1 VLPDYYT
8 LELSTAQILVE
19 MWKEVGLNVK
29 LDVKENWSQISED
42 SADRG
47 IHNASNTAVYPDP
60 VGQMW
65 RRFGPNGGMQ
75 RRGEWKNEEF
85 NRLGGILESSTDLKE
100 RRDTV
105 RKMLVIF
112 HQSDPPGTPLYALT
126 MFYGKRDNFDWKAL
140 GYEYMSLRAENLSFK

>member
-1 VLPDYYT
+1 
-8 LELSTAQILVE
+8 
-19 MWKEVGLNVK
+19 
-29 LDVKENWSQISED
+29 
-42 SADRG
+42 
-47 IHNASNTAVYPDP
+47 
-60 VGQMW
+60 MW